1 MTTLLFVVV
10 KVMALHF
17 TFYSVG
23 LLLTAAC
30 AGGVAYFAWQRRQM
44 IGGRAFFRTMLG
56 TVWWALMLGLEAAA
70 LRTSDKIT
78 FAKLQYFGIVTVP
91 IFWFIFVSRYI
102 GRDKWLTRRNQLLL
116 WVIPAMTLALVLTN
130 EWHHLHWESI
140 YPDSERLPEITRGRI
155 LIYENAPLAWIFVGY
170 AYALLIG
177 GTAALLNFAL
187 HTAQVYRQQTRLLT
201 LATLIALSGDVLYML
216 EAIPIEVSP
225 ITITL
230 AGLLTAWNIAR
241 FRLLE
246 IVPIAREVLFEHLHD
261 GVLIIN
267 PSGRIADLNPEAE
280 RMLGRHIFI
289 GQPIETALKAH
300 PDILSIYREES
311 EREVEVGPLILE
323 IRATRLVAPRHEV
336 VGCLMTLRDVTLRRK
351 TEDALQ
357 ENIENLSLLR
367 QIDNELNRSLA
378 LEVVLDIAVDAVI
391 RGSRAADGFIAVFE
405 ENTLVSAR
413 GFGGYYGTQTL
424 QWDKGIVA
432 RVLRTQQPEWVKDVS
447 TDPDYVAHLPHTRA
461 QITFPLLNR
470 RHLVGILNVET
481 PTKFSQQGFE
491 FLKLIAS
498 RIASSLDNARL
509 YALSQSQL
517 LELRRLYDR
526 IKSLEQLKTDMIRLA
541 AHDIRNPVNTILGFI
556 FLLDESPNLDADE
569 KSYLESVTRAAQNIQ
584 QITEDI
590 LSLQRIEQ
598 MHDEGTY
605 ETLNLSDLIRRLYEK
620 NQPQAAEKQQTYRLN
635 MPEDAIFAWGDGA
648 QLHEAIDNLIG
659 NAIKYTSSEGTV
671 TIELRQDSGLIIF
684 EVTDTGYGIPE
695 EQQARLFQPFYRAKT
710 SETATIK
717 GTGLGLH
724 LVKNIIER
732 HQGKMRFH
740 SVYGQGSTFGFE
752 LPKLI

>member
-1 MTTLLFVVV
+1 
-10 KVMALHF
+10 MALHF

-44 IGGRAFFRTMLG
+44 IGGRAFFRTMVG
-56 TVWWALMLGLEAAA
+56 TVWWALILGLEAAT
-70 LRTSDKIT
+70 LHTSDKIT
-78 FAKLQYFGIVTVP
+78 LTKMLYFGIVTVP

-116 WVIPAMTLALVLTN
+116 WVIPAVTLVLVLTN

-140 YPDSERLPEITRGRI
+140 RPSAERLPEITRGRV
-155 LIYENAPLAWIFVGY
+155 LVYEPSLLAWVFVGY

-177 GTAALLNFAL
+177 STAALLNFAL

-201 LATLIALSGDVLYML
+201 LATLIALSGDVLYQL
-216 EAIPIEVSP
+216 EIVPAEITPV
-225 ITITL
+225 TITL
-230 AGLLTAWNIAR
+230 AGLLTAWNITR

-246 IVPIAREVLFEHLHD
+246 IVPVAREVLFEHLHD

-289 GQPIETALKAH
+289 GQPIETALKAQ
-300 PDILSIYREES
+300 PDILAVYREEG
-311 EREVEVGPLILE
+311 EREIEVGPLILE
-323 IRATRLVAPRHEV
+323 IRATRLVAPRYEV

-391 RGSRAADGFIAVFE
+391 RGSRASDGFIAVME
-405 ENTLVSAR
+405 EDTLVSAR

-424 QWDKGIVA
+424 QWDRGIVA
-432 RVLRTQQPEWVKDVS
+432 RVLHTQQPEWVKDVS
-447 TDPDYVAHLPHTRA
+447 TDPDYVPHLPHTRA

-470 RHLVGILNVET
+470 RHLVGVLNVET
-481 PTKFSQQGFE
+481 PTKFSHQGFE

-517 LELRRLYDR
+517 EELRRLYDR

-556 FLLDESPNLDADE
+556 FLLEESPNVGEEE
-569 KSYLESVTRAAQNIQ
+569 KSYLESVSRAAQNIQ

-598 MHDEGTY
+598 MHNEGTY
-605 ETLNLSDLIRRLYEK
+605 EALDLTALIRRLYEK
-620 NQPQAAEKQQTYRLN
+620 YQPQAAEKQQTYVLSL
-635 MPEDAIFAWGDGA
+635 PETDVLAWGDGA
-648 QLHEAIDNLIG
+648 QLHEAIDNLVG
-659 NAIKYTSSEGTV
+659 NAIKYTPPEGKVTV
-671 TIELRQDSGLIIF
+671 ELWQENGLIIF

-695 EQQARLFQPFYRAKT
+695 DQQARLFQPFYRAKT
-710 SETATIK
+710 TETAAIK

-732 HQGKMRFH
+732 HQGKMRFR

-752 LPKLI
+752 LTKII